1 MNVKKCCE
9 DPKYRKRK
17 RGDDINVSVL
27 FCPDDAIVCRN
38 YFNFI
43 CIVHGPSGSP
53 NGGRIRTNFREIEK
67 REREIIYLGGVM
79 EIIVITLIVKMPH

>member
-9 DPKYRKRK
+9 DPKCRKRK

-43 CIVHGPSGSP
+43 RTVHGPLGSP
-53 NGGRIRTNFREIEK
+53 DGRQIRISEK
-67 REREIIYLGGVM
+67 LKN
-79 EIIVITLIVKMPH
+79 VKEKLFIWKM

>member
-9 DPKYRKRK
+9 DPKCRKRK

-43 CIVHGPSGSP
+43 
-53 NGGRIRTNFREIEK
+53 RTVSTRSALTQTPDEFREIEK
-67 REREIIYLGGVM
+67 LEREIIYLEDVM
-79 EIIVITLIVKMPH
+79 EIIVITLIVKMPR